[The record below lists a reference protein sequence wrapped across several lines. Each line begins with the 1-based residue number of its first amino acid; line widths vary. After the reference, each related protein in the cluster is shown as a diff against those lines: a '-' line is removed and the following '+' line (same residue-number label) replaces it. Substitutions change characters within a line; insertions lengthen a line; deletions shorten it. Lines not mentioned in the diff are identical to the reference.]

1 MSNKT
6 IELDYNE
13 SLDKKIISKI
23 GNPFKCDTEALQSI
37 MNKFYDTDKVIV
49 GKKILVIRMLDIAE
63 KYALNNSVIYITD
76 NKEKYDE
83 FLKSI
88 NEDKYGGDD
97 EAFLFDDWKNLSE
110 WMKVNNMPKFDIIIG
125 NPPYEGKG
133 HPLYLQILEICCKI
147 ANKIIWLCPSQW
159 VKNYKD
165 SAYLKKIKD
174 HCPLISHN
182 HISNPFDDACL
193 ANEVGIYEFGANN
206 KYENYDEIK
215 LERFSNPKLAKS
227 IISKFENYTDN
238 LWKHDKFNTKEKV
251 YDKFCVNATWLR
263 GHFLA
268 GKLAWD
274 WPTLFSE
281 ENRIRYDFKKMSCT
295 HHWYFNTKNECKNF
309 VSANETDICMFA
321 NYVAKINN
329 STTSLQLTLIP
340 YLKDYTHAWTEQEI
354 ANELGLTQKEV
365 DYIHEE
371 MKPFGWKAQ
380 PKVQKKR
387 KSKNDYFANMND

>member
-125 NPPYEGKG
+125 NPPYSIAHKADQAYISILSDIYDYGQ
-133 HPLYLQILEICCKI
+133 QIV
-147 ANKIIWLCPSQW
+147 WLCPSRW
-159 VKNYKD
+159 VKCSHTKQNNVLNFKKYCNLTNYK
-165 SAYLKKIKD
+165 IVG
-174 HCPLISHN
+174 
-182 HISNPFDDACL
+182 NPFDIGVED
-193 ANEVGIYEFGANN
+193 VGIFVFDKN
-206 KYENYDEIK
+206 KIKIDVNEIYFK
-215 LERFSNPKLAKS
+215 ERFSNVALAKS
-227 IISKFENYTDN
+227 IKHKVEQYTSKNNITKLLNNDN
-238 LWKHDKFNTKEKV
+238 AFKFICS
-251 YDKFCVNATWLR
+251 FIR
-263 GHFLA
+263 GHINN
-268 GKLAWD
+268 GKPAWD
-274 WPTLFSE
+274 WTTIRSENNAKKGAVFTFASENEMNNFWNVMNTDIMYFVVYTFKDDRNLTMYLFS
-281 ENRIRYDFKKMSCT
+281 
-295 HHWYFNTKNECKNF
+295 H
-309 VSANETDICMFA
+309 
-321 NYVAKINN
+321 
-329 STTSLQLTLIP
+329 IP
-340 YLKDYTHAWTEQEI
+340 YLKDYTHVWTEQEI